1 MKISNSFR
9 NNLFFY
15 YSGFFLLFT
24 ILILTYLYKREKD
37 YRITTLNN
45 ELRNSAILTD
55 NFIRSNSIP
64 ESGNYLLID
73 SLVRLL
79 PGKHHRI
86 TVIANSGDVV
96 YDSSI
101 RDWRSLGNHLDRPEI
116 ELSVKNGFGVSVRN
130 SETTSEKYYYYA
142 MNFGEYHIRVAV
154 LYDLDVINFLKTGK
168 YFILIYLA
176 FFFAIWAILLIITDR
191 FSESVTKLKNFALKV
206 GNNESF
212 DFSTRFPANEIGVIG
227 KEITGIYN
235 NLLQTKNDLMNER
248 EKLFNHL
255 NALNEGVALFDPD
268 KNLFF
273 NNDHFVP
280 LMNMIAGD
288 LRNIQS
294 LFHIKELSPITDF
307 IDNHPSGNESLPSDL
322 PKMDYNVEKDGR
334 YFQIRCVIFN
344 DRSFELILS
353 DITKASKNKL
363 IKQQMT
369 SNISHELKTP
379 VSSVKG
385 YLETLLDDNELDP
398 KKRKYFLQKALAQTE
413 RLTGLINDISMLNKI
428 EEAGEFFPM
437 EKIRVSKVL
446 KEVVDNFQSAINAK
460 GMKVIADIPESIIVK
475 GNKSLIVS
483 VFQNLIENAIN
494 YAGENTVINVL
505 VYSEEKRFY
514 HFSFND
520 NGIGIP
526 PEHIGRI
533 FERFYRI
540 ESGRSRKSGGTGLGL
555 AIVKNAILL
564 QKGEIIVR
572 NRAGGGTEFLFSL
585 PRK

>member
-494 YAGENTVINVL
+494 YAGENTIINVL

>member
-37 YRITTLNN
+37 YRIATLNN
-45 ELRNSAILTD
+45 ELKNSAILTD

-64 ESGNYLLID
+64 ASGNYVLID

-86 TVIANSGDVV
+86 TVIANSGDVL

-101 RDWRSLGNHLDRPEI
+101 RDWISLGNHLDRPEI
-116 ELSVKNGFGVSVRN
+116 KLSVKNGFGVSVRN

-142 MNFGEYHIRVAV
+142 MNFGQYHIRVAV

-235 NLLQTKNDLMNER
+235 NLLQTKNDLVNER

-255 NALNEGVALFDPD
+255 NALNEGIALFAPD
-268 KNLFF
+268 KNLIF

-294 LFHIKELSPITDF
+294 LFDIKELSPIKAF
-307 IDNHPSGNESLPSDL
+307 VDNPPDNERLPSDL

-334 YFQIRCVIFN
+334 FFQIRCVIFN

-385 YLETLLDDNELDP
+385 YIETLLDDNELDP

-460 GMKVIADIPESIIVK
+460 GMKVIADIPENIIVK
-475 GNKSLIVS
+475 GNKSLILS

-494 YAGENTVINVL
+494 YAGENTTVNVL

>member
-1 MKISNSFR
+1 MKLSNSYR

-24 ILILTYLYKREKD
+24 ILITTFLYKREKA

-45 ELRNSAILTD
+45 ELKNSAILTD
-55 NFIRSNSIP
+55 NFIRSYSIH
-64 ESGNYLLID
+64 ESGNYILVD
-73 SLVRLL
+73 SLVKLL
-79 PGKHHRI
+79 PRKHHRI
-86 TVIANSGDVV
+86 TIIDLSGEVI
-96 YDSSI
+96 YDSSV
-101 RDWRSLGNHLDRPEI
+101 RDLKSMGNHSNRPEI
-116 ELSVKNGFGVSVRN
+116 ISSLKNGFGVSVRS
-130 SETTSEKYYYYA
+130 SESTSEKYYYYA
-142 MNFGEYHIRVAV
+142 MNFGRYYIRVAV
-154 LYDLDVINFLKTGK
+154 LYDLDIIKFLETGK
-168 YFILIYLA
+168 YFIFIYLA
-176 FFFAIWAILLIITDR
+176 FFLAIWAILLLITDR
-191 FSESVTKLKNFALKV
+191 FSESVTKLKDFALKV
-206 GNNESF
+206 GINETF
-212 DFSTRFPANEIGVIG
+212 DFTTSFPANEIGVIG

-235 NLLQTKNDLMNER
+235 NLLKTKNDLINER

-255 NALNEGVALFDPD
+255 NAQNEGVALFSPE
-268 KNLFF
+268 KHMVF

-288 LRNIQS
+288 LRNVQEMLAIREFS
-294 LFHIKELSPITDF
+294 LINDF
-307 IDNHPSGNESLPSDL
+307 IDNNPADNKPTADL
-322 PKMDYNVEKDGR
+322 PKMDYSVEKDGR
-334 YFQIRCVIFN
+334 FFKIRCVIFK
-344 DRSFELILS
+344 DQSFELILS

-385 YLETLLDDNELDP
+385 YLETLLDDEDIDQ
-398 KKRKYFLQKALAQTE
+398 KKRKYFLQKALAQTD
-413 RLTGLINDISMLNKI
+413 RLTGLINDISVLNKI

-437 EKIRVSKVL
+437 EKIRISKVL
-446 KEVVDNFQSAINAK
+446 REVVDNFQSAINAR
-460 GMKVIADIPESIIVK
+460 GMNVITGIPENVVVK
-475 GNKSLIVS
+475 GNKSLILS

-494 YAGENTVINVL
+494 YAGENTTVNVL

-514 HFSFND
+514 HFSFYD
-520 NGIGIP
+520 NGVGIP

-540 ESGRSRKSGGTGLGL
+540 DSGRSRKSGGTGLGL

-564 QKGEIIVR
+564 QKGEITVR
-572 NRAGGGTEFLFSL
+572 NRDGGGTEFLFSL